1 MVLSER
7 PFGTLPGGCRVSFGH
22 YGLPPASVSFGMI
35 PDLTI
40 GGTAGPGRA
49 LTMEQAVELALEDS
63 KE

>member
-1 MVLSER
+1 
-7 PFGTLPGGCRVSFGH
+7 
-22 YGLPPASVSFGMI
+22 MI

-63 KE
+63 KQ